1 MGDRNKRLRIQ
12 PCNTVIY
19 IFYIRTTIWMLHTIT
34 KWLETWIHVNL
45 EIREIDHHT
54 WAFTSSIF
62 RLALEIT
69 FLFNKYF
76 LLQMACQLLWQ
87 SRKLN
92 KRGIPNKSGGLEYFW
107 KKISGGGGGVRLLG
121 TREYFLLDGEVLQVV
136 NNSVSSFLCFRSR
149 PRYGQI
155 SFLKKN
161 FFWAGVFLK
170 DTVILLISPKYLV
183 KFISIHTLLSKLQVG
198 FHSKTSPR

>member
-1 MGDRNKRLRIQ
+1 
-12 PCNTVIY
+12 
-19 IFYIRTTIWMLHTIT
+19 
-34 KWLETWIHVNL
+34 
-45 EIREIDHHT
+45 
-54 WAFTSSIF
+54 
-62 RLALEIT
+62 
-69 FLFNKYF
+69 
-76 LLQMACQLLWQ
+76 MACQLLWQ

-92 KRGIPNKSGGLEYFW
+92 KRGIPNKSGGVGILLE
-107 KKISGGGGGVRLLG
+107 KNKRGRGGGVRLLG
-121 TREYFLLDGEVLQVV
+121 TREYFLLDGEVLKVV